1 MPIVANTV
9 ELGPQID
16 GRLVAVVR
24 FYDQDGLEYLQTFS
38 VSPEANVKGIVDE
51 HQIQLNVTLAEAEY
65 MAIIG
70 G

>member
-24 FYDQDGLEYLQTFS
+24 FYDQDGLEYLQTFG

>member
-38 VSPEANVKGIVDE
+38 VSPEAKVGGIVNE
-51 HQIQLNVTLAEAEY
+51 HQIQLDVTLAEAEY